1 MASHHGRLVAPTTAS
16 DDVLIDRVRRGD
28 TSAFAA
34 LWERHVASA
43 RTAARAISP
52 RLDPDDLVSETFAAI
67 LSALRSGRGP
77 RGPFRPYMFTAI
89 RNTAASWGGRPRDVQ
104 LEEIEDVA
112 DPGAEDIGD
121 AFARRTLV
129 IDALRTLP
137 PRWQSLLWSLEV
149 EGMKP
154 REVATVMGVSP
165 NAVSAL
171 RRRARAGLRRA
182 CAGEPAAVGAPI
194 YR

>member
-67 LSALRSGRGP
+67 
-77 RGPFRPYMFTAI
+77 RPYMFTAI